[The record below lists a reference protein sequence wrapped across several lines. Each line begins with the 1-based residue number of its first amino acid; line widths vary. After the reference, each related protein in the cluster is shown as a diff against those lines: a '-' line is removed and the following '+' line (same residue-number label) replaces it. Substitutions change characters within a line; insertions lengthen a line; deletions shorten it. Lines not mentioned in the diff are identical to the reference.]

1 MVGSIILTLAL
12 AFSIISMIMYFLNY
26 RGYKNTLNYGRI
38 AYHGMAVLVIS
49 ASVFLWYAIL
59 THQYQYNYIYS
70 YSNNSLRDLGIFQL
84 MSSFWGGQEGS
95 FMLWLLLTA
104 IVGIILQSYCSKRGD
119 LEPRVMAVFTLA
131 TSFLLVMVSPW
142 FKNPFE
148 YIWVTPVFV
157 KIEHI
162 NSQFLNAD
170 IYPFLQSFFFT
181 DQSTNQS
188 FIQVSS
194 DLVSQLSQ
202 AGISVNQFIIDGK
215 GLNPQ
220 LLNFWMQI
228 HPPIL
233 FAGFSMAT
241 VPFAFAIAAL
251 MKNDYRDWVKQA
263 FPWMLAGMGVLGLG
277 IMLGGYW
284 AYEMLGW
291 GGYWA
296 WDPVENSSL
305 IPWLV
310 GVAGIHTLL
319 VQKKTQAKGGIG
331 KYAKTNL
338 MLCVLTYVFV
348 LYSTF
353 LTRSGVLGDASVHS
367 FVDPGMFVY
376 LFLILFIGTFILLG
390 FGMIAFRWKTLNEN
404 IKDDES
410 LLSRELGLFTAMIV
424 LIASAIIVLVG
435 TSAPIFGKSVDTY
448 FYNEMHLPLAIII
461 MFLNGISLLIK
472 WQKSDTNEL
481 IKKSTYAA
489 IGAVLFTILLVI
501 FGEVRDIMIII
512 LSLTTAFSLFV
523 NVDIAIKIVKGN
535 FKMLGAYVAHIGI
548 ALFIL
553 GVIGSAVYSEEVT
566 VDLVKGKSVPAFGY
580 ELTFTGGYAIENNT
594 KFAFNVEV
602 KKGNSKYTIAPIMYR
617 SEFNNS
623 IVREP
628 AILTLLTKDIYFS
641 PLGYDEGGQTQSQ
654 HSHNHISLEKGASTE
669 FEGTKITF
677 IKFNM
682 AAETM
687 QLMSEGKDFQMGAV
701 LEIEKDGKKMETELL
716 RKKVGEQIEFTSFKS
731 EEMNLKIELENL
743 AAGVI
748 DIALSALD
756 SSETHTK
763 TTQTETN
770 EVLSVTASI
779 KPFVNLVWAGVAI
792 MVIGFFIA
800 MTRRLK
806 ESRIIS

>member
-38 AYHGMAVLVIS
+38 AYHGMAVLVIA
-49 ASVFLWYAIL
+49 ASVYLWYAIL

-70 YSNNSLRDLGIFQL
+70 YSNNSLRDLGVFQL
-84 MSSFWGGQEGS
+84 ASSFWGGQEGS
-95 FMLWLLLTA
+95 FMLWLLMTS
-104 IVGIILQSYCSKRGD
+104 IVGIILQSYASKRGD
-119 LEPRVMAVFTLA
+119 LEPRVMAVFALA
-131 TSFLLVMVSPW
+131 TSFLLIMVSPW

-148 YIWVTPVFV
+148 YIWMNDVFV
-157 KIEHI
+157 KVEH
-162 NSQFLNAD
+162 LNAQFFNL
-170 IYPFLQSFFFT
+170 PFIQQFFFT
-181 DQSTNQS
+181 DQSTNQG
-188 FIQVSS
+188 FIKINSEFVSLLQQAGVS
-194 DLVSQLSQ
+194 VSQ
-202 AGISVNQFIIDGK
+202 FIVDGK

-251 MKNDYRDWVKQA
+251 MKNDYKDWVKQA

-319 VQKKTQAKGGIG
+319 VQKRSQAKGGIG

-338 MLCVLTYVFV
+338 MLCVLTYVLV

-367 FVDPGMFVY
+367 FVDPGMIIY
-376 LFLILFIGTFILLG
+376 LFLVLFIGTFIVLG

-404 IKDDES
+404 IKDNES
-410 LLSRELGLFTAMIV
+410 LLSRELALFTAMIV
-424 LIASAIIVLVG
+424 LIASAIIVIVG
-435 TSAPIFGKSVDTY
+435 TSAPIFGQSVDTF
-448 FYNEMHLPLAIII
+448 FYDEMHLPLAIII
-461 MFLNGISLLIK
+461 MFLNAISLLIK
-472 WQKSDTNEL
+472 WQKSDLNEL
-481 IKKSTYAA
+481 IKKSTYSAV
-489 IGAVLFTILLVI
+489 GAVLFTILLVVV
-501 FGEVRDIMIII
+501 GGVQEIMIIL

-523 NVDIAIKIVKGN
+523 NLDIAIKIVKGN

-553 GVIGSAVYSEEVT
+553 GVIGSAVYSEQMN
-566 VDLVKGKSVPAFGY
+566 VDLVKGKPVTAFGY
-580 ELTFTGGYAIENNT
+580 EMTFTEIYPIANNT
-594 KFAFNVEV
+594 KSAFNINV
-602 KKGNSKYTIAPIMYR
+602 KKGKSEYKVTPVMYI

-623 IVREP
+623 LVREP

-641 PLGYDEGGQTQSQ
+641 PLGYDPGNQSQNQ
-654 HSHNHISLEKGASTE
+654 HSHNHISLKKGDTTSFA
-669 FEGTKITF
+669 GTKITF
-677 IKFNM
+677 IRFNM
-682 AAETM
+682 APETM
-687 QLMSEGKDFQMGAV
+687 QLMSDGKDFQMGAV
-701 LEIEKDGKKMETELL
+701 LEIEKDGRKTETELL
-716 RKKVGEQIEFTSFKS
+716 RKQTDGKIEFTSFES
-731 EEMNLKIELENL
+731 EEMNLKIDLENL
-743 AAGVI
+743 SAGVI
-748 DIALSALD
+748 EIAF
-756 SSETHTK
+756 SSIDDTD
-763 TTQTETN
+763 TQTTSVQTGGN
-770 EVLSVTASI
+770 EILMVTASI
-779 KPFVNLVWAGVAI
+779 KPFVSLVWAGVAI

-806 ESRIIS
+806 ESRIVS

>member
-1 MVGSIILTLAL
+1 MIGSIILTLAL
-12 AFSIISMIMYFLNY
+12 AFSIISMIMYFLNF

-38 AYHGMAVLVIS
+38 AYHGMAVLVIA

-59 THQYQYNYIYS
+59 THQYQYQYIYS
-70 YSNNSLRDLGIFQL
+70 YSNNALRNLGVFQL
-84 MSSFWGGQEGS
+84 ASSFWGGQEGS
-95 FMLWLLLTA
+95 FMLWLLMTS
-104 IVGIILQSYCSKRGD
+104 IVGIILQSYASKRGD

-131 TSFLLVMVSPW
+131 TTFLLIMVSPW

-148 YIWVTPVFV
+148 YIWMNDVFV
-157 KIEHI
+157 KIEHL
-162 NSQFLNAD
+162 NSNFFNL
-170 IYPFLQSFFFT
+170 PFIQNFFFT
-181 DQSTNQS
+181 DQSTNQG
-188 FIQVSS
+188 FIQINSE
-194 DLVSQLSQ
+194 LVSQLQQ
-202 AGISVNQFIIDGK
+202 AGVSLNQFIIDGK

-251 MKNDYRDWVKQA
+251 IKNDYRDWVKQA

-296 WDPVENSSL
+296 WDPVENASL

-310 GVAGIHTLL
+310 GVAAIHTLL
-319 VQKKTQAKGGIG
+319 VQKKTQSKGGIG

-338 MLCVLTYVFV
+338 MLGVLTYVFV

-367 FVDPGMFVY
+367 FVDPGMIIY
-376 LFLILFIGTFILLG
+376 LFLVLFISTFTLLG
-390 FGMIAFRWKTLNEN
+390 LGMIAYRWKTLNEN
-404 IKDDES
+404 IRDDEGI
-410 LLSRELGLFTAMIV
+410 LSRELALFTAMIV
-424 LIASAIIVLVG
+424 LIASATIVLVG
-435 TSAPIFGKSVDTY
+435 TSAPIFGKSVDTF

-472 WQKSDTNEL
+472 WQKSNLNEL
-481 IKKSTYAA
+481 IRKSTYAA
-489 IGAVLFTILLVI
+489 IGAVLFTVLLVI
-501 FGEVRDIMIII
+501 IGGVREIMMII

-523 NVDIAIKIVKGN
+523 NIDIVIKIVRGN

-566 VDLVKGKSVPAFGY
+566 VDLEKGKSVTAFGY
-580 ELTFTGGYAIENNT
+580 DMTFTGSYPVENNT
-594 KFAFNVEV
+594 KFAFEVDV
-602 KKGNSKYTIAPIMYR
+602 KKGSSQYNVTPKMYR
-617 SEFNNS
+617 SDFNNS

-641 PLGYDEGGQTQSQ
+641 PLGYDPGGETQNQ
-654 HSHNHISLEKGASTE
+654 HSHNHVSLEKGKSTE
-669 FEGTKITF
+669 FDGATISF
-677 IKFNM
+677 IRFNM
-682 AAETM
+682 APETM

-701 LEIEKDGKKMETELL
+701 LEVEKDGNKTEVELL
-716 RKKVGEQIEFTSFKS
+716 RKQTDGNVKFTSFES
-731 EEMNLKIELENL
+731 EDMNLKINLENL
-743 AAGVI
+743 SASVI
-748 DIALSALD
+748 EIALSSLD
-756 SSETHTK
+756 G
-763 TTQTETN
+763 TENTDENTPTVGN

-779 KPFVNLVWAGVAI
+779 KPFVSLVWVGVLI
-792 MVIGFFIA
+792 MVFGFFIA

-806 ESRIIS
+806 DSRIVS

>member
-1 MVGSIILTLAL
+1 MIGSIILTLGL

-38 AYHGMAVLVIS
+38 AYHGMAVLVII
-49 ASVFLWYAIL
+49 ASVFLWYVIL
-59 THQYQYNYIYS
+59 THQYQYNYVYS
-70 YSNNSLRDLGIFQL
+70 YSNNALRSLGFLHL
-84 MSSFWGGQEGS
+84 ASSFWGGQEGS

-104 IVGIILQSYCSKRGD
+104 IVGIILQSYTSKRGD

-131 TSFLLVMVSPW
+131 TTFLLVMVSPW

-148 YIWVTPVFV
+148 YIWATPVFV

-162 NSQFLNAD
+162 NSQFFNLS
-170 IYPFLQSFFFT
+170 FLQSFFFS
-181 DQSTNQS
+181 DQSTNQG
-188 FIQVSS
+188 FILINS
-194 DLVSQLSQ
+194 DLVSKLSQ
-202 AGISVNQFIIDGK
+202 AGISVNQFVIDGR

-228 HPPIL
+228 HPPML
-233 FAGFSMAT
+233 FAGFAMAT

-251 MKNDYRDWVKQA
+251 MKNDYKDWVKQA
-263 FPWMLAGMGVLGLG
+263 FPWMLAGMGILGLG

-319 VQKKTQAKGGIG
+319 VQKRSQAQGGIG

-338 MLCVLTYVFV
+338 ILCVLTYVLV

-367 FVDPGMFVY
+367 FVDPGMIIY
-376 LFLILFIGTFILLG
+376 LFLILFIATFLLLG
-390 FGMIAFRWKTLNEN
+390 LGMIIFRWKTLNEN
-404 IKDDES
+404 IVEEEGI
-410 LLSRELGLFTAMIV
+410 LSRELALFTAMIV

-435 TSAPIFGKSVDTY
+435 TSAPIFGQSVDTL

-461 MFLNGISLLIK
+461 MFLNGLSLLIK
-472 WQKSDTNEL
+472 WRKTDTKEL
-481 IKKSTYAA
+481 IKQSMYSTV
-489 IGAVLFTILLVI
+489 GAVLFTLILILFAGVND
-501 FGEVRDIMIII
+501 VMIIL

-523 NVDIAIKIVKGN
+523 NLDIAIKIVRGN

-566 VDLVKGKSVPAFGY
+566 VDLVKGKQASAFGY
-580 ELTFTGGYAIENNT
+580 DLTFTEIYPIENNT
-594 KFAFNVEV
+594 KYAFNVNV
-602 KKGNSKYTIAPIMYR
+602 KKGDKEYKVAPIMYR
-617 SEFNNS
+617 SDFNNS

-654 HSHNHISLEKGASTE
+654 HSHNHISLKKGDTTSFGGA
-669 FEGTKITF
+669 KITF
-677 IKFNM
+677 IRFNM
-682 AAETM
+682 APETM

-701 LEIEKDGKKMETELL
+701 IEIEKDGKKIESELL
-716 RKKVGEQIEFTSFKS
+716 RKQTDGKVEFTSFESK
-731 EEMNLKIELENL
+731 ELNFKIGLENL
-743 AAGVI
+743 SAGVI
-748 DIALSALD
+748 DIAFSTLD
-756 SSETHTK
+756 GSESQNSTVN
-763 TTQTETN
+763 TESN

-792 MVIGFFIA
+792 MVVGFFVS
-800 MTRRLK
+800 MVRRLK
-806 ESRIIS
+806 ESMIIS

>member
-1 MVGSIILTLAL
+1 MIGSIILTLAL
-12 AFSIISMIMYFLNY
+12 AFSTISMIMFFLNY

-38 AYHGMAVLVIS
+38 AYHGMAVLVIA
-49 ASVFLWYAIL
+49 ASVYLWYAIL

-70 YSNNSLRDLGIFQL
+70 YSNNDLRNLGVFQL
-84 MSSFWGGQEGS
+84 LSSFWGGQEGS

-104 IVGIILQSYCSKRGD
+104 IVGIILQSYTSKRGD

-131 TSFLLVMVSPW
+131 TTFLLVMVSPW

-162 NSQFLNAD
+162 NSQFFNL
-170 IYPFLQSFFFT
+170 PFIQQFFFT
-181 DQSTNQS
+181 DQSSNQA

-194 DLVSQLSQ
+194 ELAGLLSQ
-202 AGISVNQFIIDGK
+202 AGVSMNDFIIDGR

-233 FAGFSMAT
+233 FTGFSMAT

-251 MKNDYRDWVKQA
+251 MKNDYKDWVKQA

-367 FVDPGMFVY
+367 FVDPGMIIY
-376 LFLILFIGTFILLG
+376 LFLLLFIGTFTLLG

-410 LLSRELGLFTAMIV
+410 ILSRELALFTAMIV

-435 TSAPIFGKSVDTY
+435 TSAPIFGKAVDTY

-472 WQKSDTNEL
+472 WQKSDANEL

-489 IGAVLFTILLVI
+489 VGAVLFTILLVI

-566 VDLVKGKSVPAFGY
+566 VDLVKGKPVTAFGY
-580 ELTFTGGYAIENNT
+580 DLTFTGGYQIENNT
-594 KFAFNVEV
+594 KFAFNVNV
-602 KKGNSKYTIAPIMYR
+602 KKGNSEYQIAPVMYR

-628 AILTLLTKDIYFS
+628 AILTLLTKDIYFA
-641 PLGYDEGGQTQSQ
+641 PLGYDEGGQSQSQ

-677 IKFNM
+677 VKFNM

-687 QLMSEGKDFQMGAV
+687 QLMSDGKDFQMGAV
-701 LEIEKDGKKMETELL
+701 LEIEKDGKKTETELL
-716 RKKVGEQIEFTSFKS
+716 RKQTDGKVEFTSFESK
-731 EEMNLKIELENL
+731 EMNLKIEMENL
-743 AAGVI
+743 SAGVI

-756 SSETHTK
+756 GSETQ
-763 TTQTETN
+763 TTTTPTETN
-770 EVLSVTASI
+770 EVLSVNASI

-806 ESRIIS
+806 ESKIIS

>member
-1 MVGSIILTLAL
+1 MIGSIILTLAL

-38 AYHGMAVLVIS
+38 AYHGMAVLVIA

-70 YSNNSLRDLGIFQL
+70 YSNNALRDLGIFQL
-84 MSSFWGGQEGS
+84 LSSFWGGQEGS

-104 IVGIILQSYCSKRGD
+104 IVGIILQSYSSKRGD

-162 NSQFLNAD
+162 NSQFLNSNV
-170 IYPFLQSFFFT
+170 YPFIQSFFFT
-181 DQSTNQS
+181 DQSSNQG
-188 FIQVSS
+188 FIQISS
-194 DLVSQLSQ
+194 DLVSQLKQ

-233 FAGFSMAT
+233 FTGFSMAT

-251 MKNDYRDWVKQA
+251 MKNDYKDWVKQA

-310 GVAGIHTLL
+310 GIAAIHTLL

-367 FVDPGMFVY
+367 FVDPGMIIY
-376 LFLILFIGTFILLG
+376 LFLLLFIGTFTLLG

-435 TSAPIFGKSVDTY
+435 TSAPIFGTAVDTY

-472 WQKSDTNEL
+472 WQKSDANEL

-489 IGAVLFTILLVI
+489 VGAVLFTILLVI
-501 FGEVRDIMIII
+501 FGGVREIMMII

-523 NVDIAIKIVKGN
+523 NLDIAIKIVRGN

-566 VDLVKGKSVPAFGY
+566 VDLVKGKPVTAFGY
-580 ELTFTGGYAIENNT
+580 DLTFTGGYPIENNT
-594 KFAFNVEV
+594 KFAFNIDV
-602 KKGNSKYTIAPIMYR
+602 KKGNSEYQIAPVMYR

-628 AILTLLTKDIYFS
+628 AILTLLTKDIYFA

-669 FEGTKITF
+669 FEGTKVTF
-677 IKFNM
+677 VKFNM

-687 QLMSEGKDFQMGAV
+687 QAMSEGKDFQMGAV
-701 LEIEKDGKKMETELL
+701 LEIEKNGKKTETELL
-716 RKKVGEQIEFTSFKS
+716 RKQIDGKVEFTSFESK
-731 EEMNLKIELENL
+731 EMNLKIEMENL
-743 AAGVI
+743 SAGVI

-756 SSETHTK
+756 GSETQTT

-770 EVLSVTASI
+770 EVLSVNASI

-806 ESRIIS
+806 ESRIVS

>member
-1 MVGSIILTLAL
+1 MVGSILLTLAL

-26 RGYKNTLNYGRI
+26 RGYKNTLNYGRV

-84 MSSFWGGQEGS
+84 ASSFWGGQEGS
-95 FMLWLLLTA
+95 FMLWLLLTS
-104 IVGIILQSYCSKRGD
+104 IVGIILQSYSSKRGD
-119 LEPRVMAVFTLA
+119 LEPRMMAVFTLA

-148 YIWVTPVFV
+148 YIWMTPVFV
-157 KIEHI
+157 KVEHL
-162 NSQFLNAD
+162 NSQFFNL
-170 IYPFLQSFFFT
+170 PFIQQFFFT
-181 DQSTNQS
+181 DQSTNQG
-188 FIQVSS
+188 FVQINS
-194 DLVSQLSQ
+194 DLVSKLSA
-202 AGISVNQFIIDGK
+202 AGVSVNQFIIDGK

-233 FAGFSMAT
+233 FTGFSMAT

-251 MKNDYRDWVKQA
+251 MKNDYKDWVKQA

-319 VQKKTQAKGGIG
+319 VQKRSQSQGGIG

-338 MLCVLTYVFV
+338 MLCVLTYVLV

-367 FVDPGMFVY
+367 FVDPGMIVY
-376 LFLILFIGTFILLG
+376 LFLVLFIGTFIVIG

-404 IKDDES
+404 IKDNES
-410 LLSRELGLFTAMIV
+410 ILSRELALFTAMIV

-435 TSAPIFGKSVDTY
+435 TSAPIFGQSVDTF
-448 FYNEMHLPLAIII
+448 FYDEMHLPLAIII

-472 WQKSDTNEL
+472 WQKSDLNEL
-481 IKKSTYAA
+481 IKKSTYSAV
-489 IGAVLFTILLVI
+489 GAVLFTVLLVVI
-501 FGEVRDIMIII
+501 GGVHELMIII
-512 LSLTTAFSLFV
+512 LSLTTSFSLFV
-523 NVDIAIKIVKGN
+523 NLDIAIKIVKGN

-553 GVIGSAVYSEEVT
+553 GVIGSAVYSEQINL
-566 VDLVKGKSVPAFGY
+566 DLVKGKPVAAFGY
-580 ELTFTGGYAIENNT
+580 EMTFTEFYPIANNT
-594 KFAFNVEV
+594 KYAFNVTV
-602 KKGNSKYTIAPIMYR
+602 KKGNSEYKVTPVMYM

-623 IVREP
+623 LVREP
-628 AILTLLTKDIYFS
+628 AILTLLTKDIYLS
-641 PLGYDEGGQTQSQ
+641 PLGYNEAGSDQASGQT
-654 HSHNHISLEKGASTE
+654 ISISPGSEINYEGIKIKYEE
-669 FEGTKITF
+669 FIKPDMSAMMSGGDVEMGTKLIIT
-677 IKFNM
+677 
-682 AAETM
+682 
-687 QLMSEGKDFQMGAV
+687 
-701 LEIEKDGKKMETELL
+701 KDGKDYEISPLIKIISGQFEYTPVDLKEANL
-716 RKKVGEQIEFTSFKS
+716 RIEVR
-731 EEMNLKIELENL
+731 KIEQSNKNADL
-743 AAGVI
+743 VI
-748 DIALSALD
+748 SKINGANNTANQS
-756 SSETHTK
+756 T
-763 TTQTETN
+763 

-779 KPFVNLVWAGVAI
+779 KPFVSFVWAGVAI

-806 ESRIIS
+806 ESRIVS

>member
-1 MVGSIILTLAL
+1 MIGSIILTLAL

-38 AYHGMAVLVIS
+38 AYHGMAVLVII
-49 ASVFLWYAIL
+49 ASVFLWYVIL
-59 THQYQYNYIYS
+59 THQYQYNYVYS
-70 YSNNSLRDLGIFQL
+70 YSNNALRNLGFL
-84 MSSFWGGQEGS
+84 HLASSFWGGQEGS
-95 FMLWLLLTA
+95 FMLWLLMTA
-104 IVGIILQSYCSKRGD
+104 IVGIILQSYASKRGD

-148 YIWVTPVFV
+148 YIWMTPVFV

-162 NSQFLNAD
+162 NSQFFNL
-170 IYPFLQSFFFT
+170 PFLQSFFFT
-181 DQSTNQS
+181 DQSNNQG

-194 DLVSQLSQ
+194 ELVAQLSQ
-202 AGISVNQFIIDGK
+202 AGVSVNQFIIDGR

-228 HPPIL
+228 HPPML
-233 FAGFSMAT
+233 FAGFAMAT

-319 VQKKTQAKGGIG
+319 VQKRSQSAGSIG

-338 MLCVLTYVFV
+338 MLCVLTYVLV

-367 FVDPGMFVY
+367 FVDPGMIIY
-376 LFLILFIGTFILLG
+376 LFLVLFIGTFLLLG
-390 FGMIAFRWKTLNEN
+390 IGMIAFRWKTLNEN
-404 IKDDES
+404 IVDEEN
-410 LLSRELGLFTAMIV
+410 LLSRELALFTSMIV

-435 TSAPIFGKSVDTY
+435 TSAPLFGQSVDTI

-461 MFLNGISLLIK
+461 MFLNGLSLLIK
-472 WQKSDTNEL
+472 WRKTDTNEL
-481 IKKSTYAA
+481 LKKSTISAVGA
-489 IGAVLFTILLVI
+489 ILFTLVLILFAGVSELMIILLA
-501 FGEVRDIMIII
+501 
-512 LSLTTAFSLFV
+512 LTTAFSLFV
-523 NVDIAIKIVKGN
+523 NLDIAIKIVRGN
-535 FKMLGAYVAHIGI
+535 YKMLGAYVAHIGI

-566 VDLVKGKSVPAFGY
+566 FDLVKGKPEKAFGY
-580 ELTFTGGYAIENNT
+580 ELTFTGGYSIENNT
-594 KFAFNVEV
+594 KFAFNVDV
-602 KKGNSKYTIAPIMYR
+602 KKGETEYKVAPVMYR
-617 SEFNNS
+617 SDFNNS

-641 PLGYDEGGQTQSQ
+641 PLGYDEGGRIQNQ
-654 HSHNHISLEKGASTE
+654 HSHNHFSLEKDSSIT
-669 FEGTKITF
+669 FEGKEITF
-677 IKFNM
+677 LRFNLGP
-682 AAETM
+682 ETM
-687 QLMSEGKDFQMGAV
+687 KLMSEGKDFQMGAV
-701 LEIEKDGKKMETELL
+701 LKIEKDGKKVETELI
-716 RKKVGEQIEFTSFKS
+716 RKQTSGRVEFTSFES
-731 EEMNLKIELENL
+731 EEMNLKINLENL
-743 AAGVI
+743 SAGVI
-748 DIALSALD
+748 DIALSSLD
-756 SSETHTK
+756 GTENESETV
-763 TTQTETN
+763 QTESN

-792 MVIGFFIA
+792 MVVGFFIA
-800 MTRRLK
+800 MARRLK
-806 ESRIIS
+806 ESMVIS

>member
-38 AYHGMAVLVIS
+38 AYHGMAVLVIA
-49 ASVFLWYAIL
+49 ASVYLWYAIL

-84 MSSFWGGQEGS
+84 ASSFWGGQEGS
-95 FMLWLLLTA
+95 FMLWLLMTS
-104 IVGIILQSYCSKRGD
+104 IVGIILQSYASKRGD
-119 LEPRVMAVFTLA
+119 LEPRVMAVFALA
-131 TSFLLVMVSPW
+131 TSFLLIMVSPW

-148 YIWVTPVFV
+148 YIWMNDVFV
-157 KIEHI
+157 KVEHL
-162 NSQFLNAD
+162 NSQFFNL
-170 IYPFLQSFFFT
+170 PFIQQFFFT
-181 DQSTNQS
+181 DQSTNQG
-188 FIQVSS
+188 FIKINSEFVS
-194 DLVSQLSQ
+194 LLQQ
-202 AGISVNQFIIDGK
+202 AGVSVNQFLIDGK

-251 MKNDYRDWVKQA
+251 MKNDYKDWVKQA

-319 VQKKTQAKGGIG
+319 VQKRSQAKGGIG

-338 MLCVLTYVFV
+338 MLCVLTYVLV

-367 FVDPGMFVY
+367 FVDPGMIIY
-376 LFLILFIGTFILLG
+376 LFLVLFIGTFIVLG

-404 IKDDES
+404 IKDDEN
-410 LLSRELGLFTAMIV
+410 LLSRELALFTAMIV

-435 TSAPIFGKSVDTY
+435 TSAPIFGQSVDTF
-448 FYNEMHLPLAIII
+448 FYDEMHLPLAIII

-472 WQKSDTNEL
+472 WQKSDLNEL
-481 IKKSTYAA
+481 IKKSTYSAV
-489 IGAVLFTILLVI
+489 GAVLFTILLIVV
-501 FGEVRDIMIII
+501 GGVREIMIIL

-523 NVDIAIKIVKGN
+523 NLDIAIKIVKGN

-553 GVIGSAVYSEEVT
+553 GVIGSAVYSEQVN
-566 VDLVKGKSVPAFGY
+566 VDLVKGKPVTAFGY
-580 ELTFTGGYAIENNT
+580 EMTFTEIYPIANNT
-594 KFAFNVEV
+594 KYAFNVDV
-602 KKGNSKYTIAPIMYR
+602 KKGNSEYKVTPVMYM

-623 IVREP
+623 LVREP
-628 AILTLLTKDIYFS
+628 AILTLLTKDIYLS
-641 PLGYDEGGQTQSQ
+641 PLSYDEGRQSQGQ
-654 HSHNHISLEKGASTE
+654 HSHNHISLEKGSSTE
-669 FEGTKITF
+669 FDGAKISF
-677 IKFNM
+677 IRFNM
-682 AAETM
+682 APETM

-701 LEIEKDGKKMETELL
+701 LEIEKDGKKSETELL
-716 RKKVGEQIEFTSFKS
+716 RKQIDGEIEFTSFES
-731 EEMNLKIELENL
+731 EEMNLKIDLENL
-743 AAGVI
+743 SAGVI
-748 DIALSALD
+748 EIAFSSLD
-756 SSETHTK
+756 GED
-763 TTQTETN
+763 TQTTTDQTEGN

-779 KPFVNLVWAGVAI
+779 KPFVSFVWAGVAI

-806 ESRIIS
+806 ESRIVS

>member
-1 MVGSIILTLAL
+1 
-12 AFSIISMIMYFLNY
+12 
-26 RGYKNTLNYGRI
+26 
-38 AYHGMAVLVIS
+38 
-49 ASVFLWYAIL
+49 
-59 THQYQYNYIYS
+59 
-70 YSNNSLRDLGIFQL
+70 
-84 MSSFWGGQEGS
+84 
-95 FMLWLLLTA
+95 
-104 IVGIILQSYCSKRGD
+104 
-119 LEPRVMAVFTLA
+119 
-131 TSFLLVMVSPW
+131 
-142 FKNPFE
+142 
-148 YIWVTPVFV
+148 
-157 KIEHI
+157 
-162 NSQFLNAD
+162 
-170 IYPFLQSFFFT
+170 
-181 DQSTNQS
+181 
-188 FIQVSS
+188 
-194 DLVSQLSQ
+194 
-202 AGISVNQFIIDGK
+202 
-215 GLNPQ
+215 
-220 LLNFWMQI
+220 
-228 HPPIL
+228 
-233 FAGFSMAT
+233 
-241 VPFAFAIAAL
+241 
-251 MKNDYRDWVKQA
+251 
-263 FPWMLAGMGVLGLG
+263 MGVLGLG

-319 VQKKTQAKGGIG
+319 VQKKSQSKGGIG

-338 MLCVLTYVFV
+338 MLCVLTYVLV

-367 FVDPGMFVY
+367 FVDPGMIIY
-376 LFLILFIGTFILLG
+376 LFLVLFIGTFTLLG
-390 FGMIAFRWKTLNEN
+390 FGMIALRWKTLNEN
-404 IKDDES
+404 IKDNES
-410 LLSRELGLFTAMIV
+410 ILSRELALFTAMIV

-435 TSAPIFGKSVDTY
+435 TSAPIFGKAVDTY

-472 WQKSDTNEL
+472 WQKSDANEL

-489 IGAVLFTILLVI
+489 VGAVLFTILLVI
-501 FGEVRDIMIII
+501 FGEVREIMIII

-523 NVDIAIKIVKGN
+523 NLDIAIKIVKGN

-566 VDLVKGKSVPAFGY
+566 VNLVKGKPVTAFGY
-580 ELTFTGGYAIENNT
+580 DLTFTGGYQIENNT
-594 KFAFNVEV
+594 KFAFNIDV
-602 KKGNSKYTIAPIMYR
+602 KKGNSEYQIAPIMYR
-617 SEFNNS
+617 SDFNNS

-628 AILTLLTKDIYFS
+628 AILTLLTRDIYFS
-641 PLGYDEGGQTQSQ
+641 PLGYDEGGRSQSQ
-654 HSHNHISLEKGASTE
+654 HSHNHISLEKGGSTE

-677 IKFNM
+677 VKFNM

-687 QLMSEGKDFQMGAV
+687 QAMSEGKDFQMGAV
-701 LEIEKDGKKMETELL
+701 LEVEKDGKKTETELL
-716 RKKVGEQIEFTSFKS
+716 RKQTDGKVEFTSFESK
-731 EEMNLKIELENL
+731 EMNLKIELENL

-748 DIALSALD
+748 DLAFSALD
-756 SSETHTK
+756 GSESQ
-763 TTQTETN
+763 TTSIQTESN

-806 ESRIIS
+806 ESKIIS